1 MSIYLLRRIAYLLFV
16 LVGVAV
22 VTFVIAYLVPA
33 DPAKMMA
40 GEKASP
46 EVVASIRKEMG
57 LDDPLGMQF
66 ARYLWRAVRG
76 DFGRSYQTR
85 QLVAES
91 IWQSFPATLQL
102 ALAAIFVE
110 LLLGIP
116 LGIMMALRQDKWP
129 DQTSRSLTLLGVS
142 IPPFLLGA
150 LLLYFLAFKS
160 HLFPLGGYGTPWHLI
175 LPAVTLGVGGAAFY
189 SRVLRSEMITILK
202 QDYIRTARAK
212 GLPERQVILKHA
224 LRNALIPIV
233 TLVGMD
239 LGSFM
244 GGLVI
249 TESVFSWPGI
259 GTLAV
264 TALANVDIP
273 LIMGTVLFSAFCVAL
288 ANLGV
293 DLTYALID
301 PRIRYR

>member
-1 MSIYLLRRIAYLLFV
+1 
-16 LVGVAV
+16 
-22 VTFVIAYLVPA
+22 
-33 DPAKMMA
+33 
-40 GEKASP
+40 
-46 EVVASIRKEMG
+46 
-57 LDDPLGMQF
+57 
-66 ARYLWRAVRG
+66 
-76 DFGRSYQTR
+76 
-85 QLVAES
+85 
-91 IWQSFPATLQL
+91 
-102 ALAAIFVE
+102 
-110 LLLGIP
+110 
-116 LGIMMALRQDKWP
+116 
-129 DQTSRSLTLLGVS
+129 
-142 IPPFLLGA
+142 
-150 LLLYFLAFKS
+150 
-160 HLFPLGGYGTPWHLI
+160 
-175 LPAVTLGVGGAAFY
+175 
-189 SRVLRSEMITILK
+189 MITILK

-212 GLPERQVILKHA
+212 GLPEHQVILKHA
-224 LRNALIPIV
+224 LRNALIPLV

-293 DLTYALID
+293 DMTYALID

>member
-1 MSIYLLRRIAYLLFV
+1 MVLYLLRRVAYLVFV

-22 VTFVIAYLVPA
+22 ITFVIAYLVPA
-33 DPAKMMA
+33 DQAKMMA

-46 EVVASIRKEMG
+46 EVVASIRREMG
-57 LDDPLGMQF
+57 LDDPLWMQF
-66 ARYLWRAVRG
+66 TRYLGRAAKG
-76 DFGRSYQTR
+76 DFGRSYHTR
-85 QLVAES
+85 QLVGEA
-91 IWQSFPATLQL
+91 IVQSFPATLQL
-102 ALAAIFVE
+102 AIAAIFVE

-116 LGIMMALRQDKWP
+116 LGILMALKQDKWP
-129 DQTSRSLTLLGVS
+129 DQTSRALTLLGVS

-150 LLLYFLAFKS
+150 LLLYFFAFKS
-160 HLFPLGGYGTPWHLI
+160 RLFPLGGYGTPWHLI
-175 LPAVTLGVGGAAFY
+175 LPAITLGVGGAAYY

-259 GTLAV
+259 ATLAV

>member
-1 MSIYLLRRIAYLLFV
+1 MVLYLLRRIAYLLFV

-22 VTFVIAYLVPA
+22 ITFVIAYLVPA

-46 EVVASIRKEMG
+46 EVVASIRREMG
-57 LDDPLGMQF
+57 LDDPLWMQF
-66 ARYLWRAVRG
+66 TRYLGRAAKG
-76 DFGRSYQTR
+76 DFGRSYHTR
-85 QLVAES
+85 QLVGEALV
-91 IWQSFPATLQL
+91 QSFPATLQL
-102 ALAAIFVE
+102 AIAAIFVE

-116 LGIMMALRQDKWP
+116 LGILMALKQDKWA
-129 DQTSRSLTLLGVS
+129 DQTSRALTLLGVS

-150 LLLYFLAFKS
+150 LLLYFFAFKS

-175 LPAVTLGVGGAAFY
+175 LPAITLGVGGAAYY

-224 LRNALIPIV
+224 LRNALIPLV

-293 DLTYALID
+293 DMTYALID